1 MEPGFA
7 GPALRADPG
16 SRRPA
21 WLICRPPLT
30 QLGFACRKHLA
41 APSPPAVAPLAGG
54 ESWWALR
61 VALRNAALAFKFRG
75 VQRFLCLTVGK
86 PRSANRQAF
95 LNPASLIV
103 ASGRREGR
111 AMPLKLSLKPG
122 EKFVLNG
129 AVLANGDK
137 RTSLVLQ
144 NKACVLREKD
154 IMQPEEANTPAR
166 RIYLAIMMMY
176 LDGEASEEPY
186 NEFALRMTEFMGA
199 IRTPSILGMCV
210 DISRDVAQGAYYKAL
225 IACRKLFEL
234 EQERL
239 KYEP

>member
-1 MEPGFA
+1 
-7 GPALRADPG
+7 
-16 SRRPA
+16 
-21 WLICRPPLT
+21 
-30 QLGFACRKHLA
+30 
-41 APSPPAVAPLAGG
+41 
-54 ESWWALR
+54 
-61 VALRNAALAFKFRG
+61 
-75 VQRFLCLTVGK
+75 
-86 PRSANRQAF
+86 
-95 LNPASLIV
+95 
-103 ASGRREGR
+103 
-111 AMPLKLSLKPG
+111 MPLKLSLKPG

-137 RTSLVLQ
+137 RTSLVIQ

-176 LDGEASEEPY
+176 LDGEASEEPF

-210 DISRDVAQGAYYKAL
+210 DFSRDVGHGAYYKKQNNNQ
-225 IACRKLFEL
+225 KLFDL

-239 KYEP
+239 NYEPYSL